1 MVLFYNF
8 DYILGLIKNLV
19 KINVYDCINELI
31 LYIMWWWN
39 DIILGVVLVVK

>member
-8 DYILGLIKNLV
+8 DYIGLIENLA

>member
-8 DYILGLIKNLV
+8 DYIGLIENLV